1 MTTFVHCFLFED
13 SARLYD
19 VVKAGSII
27 RSGQI
32 FRWQV
37 HHKWNQDTYRDR
49 PGSAAALF
57 RSQQNQD
64 RPLARSD
71 VPATAHRHRGRERER
86 GEAAMRCC
94 YVGKATKIFFAVVA
108 ALAVVGLVAA
118 FATVVHRANARRS
131 DSGPGPACAARP
143 GGCRPVPPEPVGEQ
157 PSLPSTAATATP
169 PPPQQYPTFPAPE
182 TAFPQP
188 LAPPLQPPPAPI
200 ASPSPATFPS
210 PPPPDALVPPPA
222 AIAPPSP
229 EFASQPPPVA
239 LVPPPAF
246 ASQPPPVELVPPPPV
261 VLSAPPPAAPAAP
274 SPSAS

>member
-1 MTTFVHCFLFED
+1 MSDQNELSSYSYIGRTSRRCFTVNT
-13 SARLYD
+13 SCASRLVAVEQY
-19 VVKAGSII
+19 IP
-27 RSGQI
+27 Q
-32 FRWQV
+32 QC
-37 HHKWNQDTYRDR
+37 R
-49 PGSAAALF
+49 P
-57 RSQQNQD
+57 
-64 RPLARSD
+64 PL
-71 VPATAHRHRGRERER
+71 TGEER

-118 FATVVHRANARRS
+118 FATVVHRANSRRS
-131 DSGPGPACAARP
+131 DSDSGPACAARP

-169 PPPQQYPTFPAPE
+169 PPPPQYPTFPAPE
-182 TAFPQP
+182 TAFPPP

-210 PPPPDALVPPPA
+210 PPPPDALVPPPP
-222 AIAPPSP
+222 AIASPSP

-239 LVPPPAF
+239 LVPPPPAF
-246 ASQPPPVELVPPPPV
+246 ASQPPPVELVPPPPAL
-261 VLSAPPPAAPAAP
+261 LSAPPPAAPAAP